1 MLPQLLGEDSGPNQA
16 VPTTLEFVSVLVL
29 VEEVLRLEV
38 VDKVTLVEVED
49 VSVDVEEVEAW
60 VVLEVAVSVTLV
72 VGEETEVWVEVMV
85 EMLVDV
91 EEVVRWMLKTK

>member
-1 MLPQLLGEDSGPNQA
+1 M
-16 VPTTLEFVSVLVL
+16 LVL